1 MQVAKDAPCRAVLE
15 NVGVV
20 GQLVLCACCEC
31 YMCTCTWGLGSEPNP
46 QTLSP
51 PMILSQPGG
60 VRGAPRLAATAKPAA
75 SEPAAAVAAAALAAC
90 RHLPFT
96 VLTAAAVTTGL
107 LDAMHTGA
115 PKPRF
120 LTRFVF
126 KSAFSFM

>member
-1 MQVAKDAPCRAVLE
+1 
-15 NVGVV
+15 
-20 GQLVLCACCEC
+20 
-31 YMCTCTWGLGSEPNP
+31 
-46 QTLSP
+46 
-51 PMILSQPGG
+51 MILSQPGG

-96 VLTAAAVTTGL
+96 VVTATAVTTGL

-120 LTRFVF
+120 LTRFSF